1 MAVSN
6 LSNGTGLI
14 QSLGVGSGLD
24 IQSLVQQL
32 VQAEGAPAQSRI
44 SKEASR
50 LGTDI
55 SALGTLKG
63 ALATFQGAVAPL
75 KNSTTLN
82 ALSAASSS
90 TDTFTASAD
99 ATASAGSY
107 SIEVTQLARAEQ
119 IVTQNFS
126 GGSATAIGTGTLS
139 ITVGANTMNLA
150 VDASANTLA
159 AIRDQINSAGN
170 NPGVQAAIIGDAA
183 GSRLVLTAART
194 GAANTIRIT
203 SAGDAGLAQ
212 LDYAGGTTAGWT
224 NNQVAQNAAVRI
236 AGVTFSSDTNAVSGV
251 ITGVTLNLKAAS
263 PGNVYALT
271 VATDQS
277 AIVSNL
283 RNFITGYNAMQKTL
297 VALTGYNAATRTG
310 GPMQGDPLAVGLAA
324 QLRRVSFDAV
334 PGAGSG
340 PGSLAALGV
349 TSDSNGQLSLNDSKL
364 TSLLAQDRS
373 LVNKLFGGA
382 NGIAARLDTALGA
395 ALSSNGALAARDTA
409 HAQAQKSIDLQRQQ
423 LDSRLQT
430 VQTRY
435 LTQFT
440 ALDSL
445 LSQMKSTSNY
455 LTQQFNTLSKITN
468 G

>member
-183 GSRLVLTAART
+183 GSRLVLTAAFWAT
-194 GAANTIRIT
+194 W
-203 SAGDAGLAQ
+203 LLVQ
-212 LDYAGGTTAGWT
+212 P
-224 NNQVAQNAAVRI
+224 AV
-236 AGVTFSSDTNAVSGV
+236 
-251 ITGVTLNLKAAS
+251 
-263 PGNVYALT
+263 
-271 VATDQS
+271 
-277 AIVSNL
+277 
-283 RNFITGYNAMQKTL
+283 
-297 VALTGYNAATRTG
+297 
-310 GPMQGDPLAVGLAA
+310 
-324 QLRRVSFDAV
+324 V
-334 PGAGSG
+334 PPA
-340 PGSLAALGV
+340 
-349 TSDSNGQLSLNDSKL
+349 
-364 TSLLAQDRS
+364 
-373 LVNKLFGGA
+373 
-382 NGIAARLDTALGA
+382 
-395 ALSSNGALAARDTA
+395 
-409 HAQAQKSIDLQRQQ
+409 
-423 LDSRLQT
+423 
-430 VQTRY
+430 
-435 LTQFT
+435 
-440 ALDSL
+440 
-445 LSQMKSTSNY
+445 
-455 LTQQFNTLSKITN
+455 
-468 G
+468 